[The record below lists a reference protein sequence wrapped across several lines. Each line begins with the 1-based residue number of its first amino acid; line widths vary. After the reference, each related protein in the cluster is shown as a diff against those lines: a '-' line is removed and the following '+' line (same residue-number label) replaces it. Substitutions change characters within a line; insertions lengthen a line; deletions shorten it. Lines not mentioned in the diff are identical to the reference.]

1 MIGLE
6 VPRAEARDVPTA
18 PSPSGCKRRRVHTGL
33 LFCLPPGWAQNGAQ
47 ADFFCCHGPKKF
59 RGGDKKRN
67 RLRIYRCGWWSRE
80 RSTSACASQRSVGC
94 LFRLDFAIGLKK
106 PWLGWK
112 PLDDLPFRT
121 LPCAESASAWLL
133 FPCHEDGIRSV
144 QHLFGVV
151 VFL

>member
-1 MIGLE
+1 MRCVSGI
-6 VPRAEARDVPTA
+6 VPTA

-80 RSTSACASQRSVGC
+80 RSTSACAPQRSEGVPVPTGPRRQAENGGRPSQVPNFSNALRVGRRNP
-94 LFRLDFAIGLKK
+94 LLTGRRIPRRWIGGTKV
-106 PWLGWK
+106 
-112 PLDDLPFRT
+112 
-121 LPCAESASAWLL
+121 A
-133 FPCHEDGIRSV
+133 
-144 QHLFGVV
+144 
-151 VFL
+151 

>member
-1 MIGLE
+1 MRCVSGI
-6 VPRAEARDVPTA
+6 VPTA

-47 ADFFCCHGPKKF
+47 ADFFAVMAQKSSEAATKNATGYEYT
-59 RGGDKKRN
+59 DVV
-67 RLRIYRCGWWSRE
+67 WWSRE
-80 RSTSACASQRSVGC
+80 RSTSACAPQRSVGC
-94 LFRLDFAIGLKK
+94 LFRLDLAVGLKK